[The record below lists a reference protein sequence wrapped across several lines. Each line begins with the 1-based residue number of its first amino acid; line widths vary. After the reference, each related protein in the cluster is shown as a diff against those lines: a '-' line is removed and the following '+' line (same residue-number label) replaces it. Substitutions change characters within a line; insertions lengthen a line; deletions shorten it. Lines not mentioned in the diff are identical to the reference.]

1 MPKHKSI
8 TAAAADRIRPPKEG
22 QVDHFDGSYPGLTLR
37 VAAGGRKALTF
48 LYRFAGK
55 QKRITFGLYPAM
67 SLAVAHDK
75 WREARDLL
83 QAGRDPGATTK
94 VGSTVFSDV
103 AAEWLQRDQAG
114 NRTQSIIEKALRREV
129 LPIWGHRNIGDIG
142 RRDVLDLID
151 GIADRGTTTMAR
163 RIFGHLHRL
172 FRWAVGRGII
182 ELSPMQNLPRP
193 GSEVQRDR
201 VLTDDELVRLWS
213 VCDQMGD
220 YGQAIRLLILTGAR
234 REEIS
239 KLRWSEI
246 EGNTIRLEGGRTKT
260 GEARIIPLSTAAMA
274 IISSPLSPCQQVS
287 DFVFDRGLLSWSR
300 AKRDLDEL
308 VKIPEWRVHD
318 LRRTTATGLQ
328 KLGTPL
334 QVTESVLGHTS
345 GSRAGII
352 GVYQRHDYAAE
363 KRAALEA
370 WGAHVMALVEGRA
383 PGKVVAFGGR

>member
-1 MPKHKSI
+1 MPKHKVI
-8 TAAAADRIRPPKEG
+8 TKAAADRIKPPKEG
-22 QVDHFDGSYPGLTLR
+22 QVDHFDSSLPGLTLR
-37 VAAGGRKALTF
+37 VSHSGRKTWTF
-48 LYRFAGK
+48 LYRHAGK
-55 QKRITFGLYPAM
+55 LKRMTLGVFPQL
-67 SLAVAHDK
+67 SVADAHAK
-75 WREARDLL
+75 WIEARDLV
-83 QAGRDPGATTK
+83 QAGRDPGATSRAGATDFA
-94 VGSTVFSDV
+94 GV
-103 AAEWLQRDQAG
+103 AEEWLRRDQVG
-114 NRTQSIIEKALRREV
+114 KRTHDVIKRALEREV
-129 LPIWGHRNIGDIG
+129 LPLWGHREISDIK

-151 GIADRGTTTMAR
+151 GINDRGTVIMAR

-246 EGNTIRLEGGRTKT
+246 EGNTIKLEGDRTKT
-260 GEARIIPLSTAAMA
+260 KEARIIPLSTAAMA
-274 IISSPLSPCQQVS
+274 IIKTLPVQTEPVS
-287 DFVFDRGLLSWSR
+287 FVFDRGLLSWSR

-308 VKIPEWRVHD
+308 VKLPPWRVHD

-328 KLGTPL
+328 KLGTAL
-334 QVTESVLGHTS
+334 QVTEAVLGHTS

-352 GVYQRHDYAAE
+352 GVYQKYSYDAE
-363 KRAALEA
+363 KKSALEA
-370 WGAHVMALVEGRA
+370 WGAHVMSLVEGRER
-383 PGKVVAFGGR
+383 GKVVAFGKK